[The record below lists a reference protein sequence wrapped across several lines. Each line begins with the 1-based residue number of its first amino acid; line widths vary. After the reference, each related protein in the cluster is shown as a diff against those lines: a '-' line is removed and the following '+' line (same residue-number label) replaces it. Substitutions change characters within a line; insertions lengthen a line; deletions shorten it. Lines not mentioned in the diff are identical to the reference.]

1 MRGYI
6 DGIDFVELSPMK
18 YWSFPSTTPQ
28 STRRETVRNAVF
40 SGDYIGSL
48 KVDGYYQRL
57 VKDEDGNCFMIAR
70 SRNVKGEVVD
80 KYEWVPQIHPW
91 MDKLPLG
98 TCLLC
103 EAYLP
108 GKEGSKNVT
117 SILGCLQAKAISR
130 QVKTP
135 LHFHVFDCIAFKGK
149 SLLDT
154 PYVDRAEI
162 IDILWRDFPYDE
174 YVHYTEF
181 FEGQK
186 LWDKLAEYLAEGREG
201 MVIMR
206 KDAKVYQKRT
216 PARVS
221 IKIKKE
227 ITDTID
233 CFFTG
238 RGTAPTKE
246 YTGKEL
252 QSWQYWINPISD
264 DRLPLQ
270 NYYREYMEGEP
281 VAPVTKPYY
290 YKWCGS
296 LEIGLVKDDKV
307 VPIGYLSGLADEI
320 KANPEK
326 YKGKVIEVSAMQVEE
341 DTKALRHAKMIQ
353 FRDDKL
359 WKECLWSQLENL

>member
-1 MRGYI
+1 MKGYI
-6 DGIDFVELSPMK
+6 DGIDFVELEPMK
-18 YWSFPSTTPQ
+18 YWSFSSSTSQT
-28 STRRETVRNAVF
+28 TKKDTVRNAIF
-40 SGDYIGSL
+40 SGEYIGTL

-80 KYEWVPQIHPW
+80 KYEWVPQIHEW
-91 MDKLPLG
+91 MSELPLG

-135 LHFHVFDCIAFKGK
+135 LYFHVFDVIADQGK
-149 SLLDT
+149 SLLNTHYEDRVELLNSYWRAY
-154 PYVDRAEI
+154 PCQYVDYAE
-162 IDILWRDFPYDE
+162 PY
-174 YVHYTEF
+174 
-181 FEGQK
+181 EGQE

-206 KDAKVYQKRT
+206 KDAIVYQKRT

-227 ITDTID
+227 IADTID

-238 RGTAPTKE
+238 RGTAPTKN

-252 QSWQYWINPISD
+252 KNWQYWVNPISD
-264 DRLPLQ
+264 DRLPIQ
-270 NYYREYMEGEP
+270 SYYREYMEGEP
-281 VAPVTKPYY
+281 VMPVTKPYY

-320 KANPEK
+320 KANPTA

-353 FRDDKL
+353 FREDKL
-359 WKECLWSQLENL
+359 WKECEWSQLENL